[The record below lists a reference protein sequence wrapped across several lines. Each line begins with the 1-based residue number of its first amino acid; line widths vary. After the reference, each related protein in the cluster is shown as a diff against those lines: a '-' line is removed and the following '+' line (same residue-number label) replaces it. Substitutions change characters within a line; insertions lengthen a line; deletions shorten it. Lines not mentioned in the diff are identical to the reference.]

1 MRAKTEYLCE
11 AASPAAFVQH
21 LGATLLRNGYVFYV
35 TGVVPKKRQPHEVDA
50 KMVGKYG
57 ITASKFTRARRK
69 RAGLPN
75 AHYLRHGDF
84 WVCLVTAGHQQ
95 FFAEE
100 GKAVRDAR
108 ETPIKYEGYAVGFY
122 EGKPSIR
129 LDEGTYLNLRAHLED
144 IATKRSA
151 SSLGKMIYN
160 LPFRPYRGVR
170 KQLYEILE
178 GVNEAR
184 RAAGL
189 ELVPNSAV
197 RFYREPI
204 PIFVRRSNDGFPG
217 SEEPP
222 SAYRHVEK

>member
-11 AASPAAFVQH
+11 AVSAESFVQH
-21 LGATLLRNGYVFYV
+21 LGATLLRCGYVFYV
-35 TGVVPKKRQPHEVDA
+35 TGVVPKKRRPHEVDA

-57 ITASKFTRARRK
+57 ITPSKFTRARRK

-84 WVCLVTAGHQQ
+84 WVCLVTVGHQE

-100 GKAVRDAR
+100 GEAVRDAR
-108 ETPIKYEGYAVGFY
+108 DIPIKYEGYAVGFY
-122 EGKPSIR
+122 GGKPSIR
-129 LDEGTYLNLRAHLED
+129 LDEGTYLNLQAYFED

-151 SSLGKMIYN
+151 DALAKMIYN
-160 LPFRPYRGVR
+160 LPFRAYRGVR
-170 KQLYEILE
+170 MQLFQILD
-178 GVNEAR
+178 GLNDAR

-189 ELVPNSAV
+189 EQVPKTCV

-204 PIFVRRSNDGFPG
+204 PIFVRRS
-217 SEEPP
+217 
-222 SAYRHVEK
+222 